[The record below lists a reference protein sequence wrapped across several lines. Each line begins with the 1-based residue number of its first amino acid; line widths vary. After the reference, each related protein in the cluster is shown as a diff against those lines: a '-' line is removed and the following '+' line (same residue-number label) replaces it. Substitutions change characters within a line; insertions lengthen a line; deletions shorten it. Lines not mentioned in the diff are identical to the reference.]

1 MNTKTLSAAI
11 LLATFTSV
19 AAFGDV
25 NGNEPAGTMPAESNN
40 GWTSSISVEGFYGS
54 AQEKLYKELDMDEL
68 DIGGL
73 SVRYTS
79 RKQTGEIISPEVFGI
94 VSLGGGSLDQT
105 WSSGYYRDELN
116 YELFTMQAAV
126 GANIRVQATDNF
138 SLFAGARI
146 GLALESLDMEAT
158 SMNYSSSYWHYD
170 GNEVS
175 LGFLYGVGIGAQ
187 LDITEHHGITVG
199 LDYVASTAEP
209 EFDVDGATVKIE
221 AQSYI
226 MLSIGYK
233 YTF

>member
-40 GWTSSISVEGFYGS
+40 GWTSSISVEGFYGL
-54 AQEKLYKELDMDEL
+54 AQEKLYKERDMDEL

-105 WSSGYYRDELN
+105 WSYINYREELS

-146 GLALESLDMEAT
+146 GLALESLDIEAT
-158 SMNYSSSYWHYD
+158 AMSSSDYWHVD
-170 GNEVS
+170 WNEVN

-209 EFDVDGATVKIE
+209 EFDVDDGDTVKLE